1 MRSNSGNTVFIVL
14 DLHYPWP
21 PQTQYLL
28 HRGEYD
34 SQQIELVALDDGR
47 IHLTILPAQKTFT
60 SQPID
65 TNCNGP
71 RTVILTLVWSDSV
84 LDLYLSGQKLFPDA
98 PGVSKAVLSPDT
110 AVIQEISLNAP
121 DATTACQ
128 QWIKNRKSK
137 FVTSSKLRDNRRFKT
152 TEEQASDL
160 RVCILRLRDLH
171 NQVRLGN
178 AYLLG
183 TLAGEMR
190 ASIYWLDGKDSQPE
204 RQNNPLLLRMASLA
218 DLPLPVYHV
227 PDPAGPTPAD
237 SADMRHEMATVP
249 RIVKLYGSDQI
260 CDLQESLITTVL
272 RLGPS
277 PGRTI
282 NVRDLIKEL
291 AVTMGASHY
300 DAEASDFLD
309 VLHKL
314 ESWQGN
320 QVTTIML
327 QVSDVIRALSEW
339 VLTELITRKLIAL
352 S

>member
-1 MRSNSGNTVFIVL
+1 MGSNSGNTVYIVL
-14 DLHYPWP
+14 NLHYPWP
-21 PQTQYLL
+21 PKTPYPL

-47 IHLTILPAQKTFT
+47 IHLTILPAQKIFI

-71 RTVILTLVWSDSV
+71 RTVILTLAWSDSV
-84 LDLYLSGQKLFPDA
+84 LDLYLSGQKLLPDA
-98 PGVSKAVLSPDT
+98 PEISKAVLPSET

-121 DATTACQ
+121 DAATACQ
-128 QWIKNRKSK
+128 QWVQNRRSK
-137 FVTSSKLRDNRRFKT
+137 FVSPSKLRDNRRFKT
-152 TEEQASDL
+152 IEEQASDL
-160 RVCILRLRDLH
+160 RVSILRLRDLH
-171 NQVRLGN
+171 NQVRIGN

-227 PDPAGPTPAD
+227 PAPTGPTPPD
-237 SADMRHEMATVP
+237 SDDMLHEMSTVP
-249 RIVKLYGSDQI
+249 RMVKLYRTDQI

-277 PGRTI
+277 PGRI
-282 NVRDLIKEL
+282 IKVRDLIKEL

-314 ESWQGN
+314 KSWQGN
-320 QVTTIML
+320 QVTVIML

-339 VLTELITRKLIAL
+339 VLAELTTRKLIG
-352 S
+352 